1 MVGSPRSEWHCFRC
15 TGRWFDEEAHSYLL
29 GIYLGDGCL
38 SRHPSDV
45 FKQRIA
51 CDLKYPE
58 IINEIATHIVLAQA
72 NDEVGFVVA
81 EGCVEAY
88 SYWKHWICLFPQ
100 HGTGK
105 KHERLIELDHWQ
117 QEIVESHPKALVR
130 GLIQSD
136 GNRHANPITR
146 RASIG
151 NQALPLHPIH
161 VHECLRRHSPN
172 IHRCPRQARS
182 PLDTNDRSS
191 DLSSPTIE
199 RGISRPLC
207 RSQALTGK
215 MRASGRSGGTGRLSV
230 LKRPCPSWRVGSNP
244 TSGTSDVGDT
254 RSISIECH
262 SR

>member
-1 MVGSPRSEWHCFRC
+1 MEVGRQEGSGGRTKSWSGVRGQSGDCFRC

-45 FKQRIA
+45 FKLRIA

-105 KHERLIELDHWQ
+105 KRER
-117 QEIVESHPKALVR
+117 
-130 GLIQSD
+130 
-136 GNRHANPITR
+136 
-146 RASIG
+146 
-151 NQALPLHPIH
+151 
-161 VHECLRRHSPN
+161 
-172 IHRCPRQARS
+172 
-182 PLDTNDRSS
+182 
-191 DLSSPTIE
+191 
-199 RGISRPLC
+199 
-207 RSQALTGK
+207 
-215 MRASGRSGGTGRLSV
+215 
-230 LKRPCPSWRVGSNP
+230 
-244 TSGTSDVGDT
+244 
-254 RSISIECH
+254 
-262 SR
+262 